1 MTQRYSTTC
10 GLVLLF
16 FGLLLLLAT
25 TGLIQVDFW
34 GMLIPLLLIGFGGLT
49 LWMVF
54 TRRGGP
60 QRVEAHVPLEGAKSA
75 RVRVRFGAGRL
86 TLVAGGQGDELG
98 AVQALGN
105 VRQRATT
112 IGDERSVEF
121 WVPTEFLGDVF
132 APWKW
137 SGLQPPSWDV
147 KLREA
152 IPLTLDVE
160 AGACQMDLDLTSLQ
174 VRDLRLVTGASSV
187 IVRMPGAAG
196 ETRAHITAGA
206 AEVKVRVPPG
216 VAARVRV
223 PTGLGEV
230 KVDRGRFPGGDG
242 LFESKDYATAGNKV
256 DLSVE
261 VGAASVEIS

>member
-1 MTQRYSTTC
+1 MMQRSSATC
-10 GLVLLF
+10 GLVLLL
-16 FGLLLLLAT
+16 FGILLLLAP

-34 GMLIPLLLIGFGGLT
+34 GIFIPVLMIGFGGLT
-49 LWMVF
+49 LWMAF

-60 QRVEAHVPLEGAKSA
+60 QHVEVHVPLESAKSA

-86 TLVAGGQGDELG
+86 TLAARGEGDELG
-98 AVQALGN
+98 AVQAFGD

-112 IGDERSVEF
+112 TGGERSGEF
-121 WVPTEFLGDVF
+121 WVPTEFLGDVL

-137 SGLQPPSWDV
+137 SGSQPPSWDV
-147 KLREA
+147 RLRQA
-152 IPLTLDVE
+152 IPLSLIVE

-187 IVRMPGAAG
+187 MVGMPGAAG
-196 ETRAHITAGA
+196 ETRARITAGA
-206 AEVKVRVPPG
+206 AGVKVRVPPG

-230 KVDRGRFPGGDG
+230 QVDRGRFPGGGG
-242 LFESKDYATAGNKV
+242 LFESKDYATAVNKV
-256 DLSVE
+256 ELSVE
-261 VGAASVEIS
+261 VGAASVEIP